1 MPKVYIGIGSN
12 LGDRLDNI
20 QRALSAIDE
29 IMPLEELSRV
39 YETGPKYVLDQPAFL
54 NMAVAGHCEIEPK
67 QLLASLKK
75 IEIKIGRVPSAKRY
89 GPRTIDLDILF
100 YSNQIVDEPDLSI
113 PHRLIA
119 ERQFVLRP
127 LADIAP
133 QLRHPL
139 SGSTVVEMLLALDSA
154 EYQKVISIDV

>member
-12 LGDRLDNI
+12 LGDRLYNI

-67 QLLASLKK
+67 QLLASLKN
-75 IEIKIGRVPSAKRY
+75 
-89 GPRTIDLDILF
+89 LNLLH
-100 YSNQIVDEPDLSI
+100 LS
-113 PHRLIA
+113 
-119 ERQFVLRP
+119 
-127 LADIAP
+127 
-133 QLRHPL
+133 
-139 SGSTVVEMLLALDSA
+139 STHES
-154 EYQKVISIDV
+154 